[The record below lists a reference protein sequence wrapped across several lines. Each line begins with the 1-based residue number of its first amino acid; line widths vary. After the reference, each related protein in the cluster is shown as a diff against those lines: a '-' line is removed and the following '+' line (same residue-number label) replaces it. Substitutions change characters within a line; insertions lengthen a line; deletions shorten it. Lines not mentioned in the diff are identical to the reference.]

1 MAQWV
6 RSLNLRTK
14 LQTWC
19 TLLAAAIDKVYQLL
33 AHSRWFSQ
41 GTLASFITQTGCHD
55 IAEILL
61 KVTIIT
67 KNQSINYIMKLRF
80 NSAKLAIV
88 FVCLQFLPCI
98 FLLSTVVF
106 FLFHVRPPQHLLL
119 LLLLL
124 LLPLLLLLLLLR
136 EHILLLSLLPITS
149 LSSSTLLSPL
159 SQRLTFSPAV
169 MAWCLASISRC
180 VSAALDK

>member
-6 RSLNLRTK
+6 RSLDLRTK

-41 GTLASFITQTGCHD
+41 GTLASSITQTGCHD

-98 FLLSTVVF
+98 FVV
-106 FLFHVRPPQHLLL
+106 VDRRI
-119 LLLLL
+119 
-124 LLPLLLLLLLLR
+124 LPVPR
-136 EHILLLSLLPITS
+136 S
-149 LSSSTLLSPL
+149 SSSTSSSASATSTSSSSPPP
-159 SQRLTFSPAV
+159 SGTYSSPE
-169 MAWCLASISRC
+169 
-180 VSAALDK
+180 SAAYYITVFFHSSVSTQPTAHLFSSRHGMMPGQHLPLRLCSPG